1 MNAFGKQILLTILSF
16 LIVAT
21 AFTQDTI
28 GEITKQEKVKVKHPN
43 IIKINT
49 LAIPFNNIALSY
61 ERSIIPRLSAGIGF
75 GYKYGGLI
83 PKVFTVNNSVI
94 AFEMDKIQ
102 GYSVTPNVRYY
113 LKSCDPG
120 KLEGFYAGLYFRYTY
135 YTTAINFKYAQ
146 INLPI
151 ENPHADMVLKE
162 YGMGIELGYQLIL
175 WERFSIDFLFIG
187 SRYSNCRF
195 GYKFSKVP
203 SEEFLNDLS
212 EYINE
217 VIDHLGL
224 DYNVDIK
231 KEKETEFRASF
242 PFLSMRFGISLGFA
256 F

>member
-1 MNAFGKQILLTILSF
+1 LSILFILM
-16 LIVAT
+16 IRPAY
-21 AFTQDTI
+21 TQDSI
-28 GEITKQEKVKVKHPN
+28 VEKPNEEKVRVIHPN

-49 LAIPFNNIALSY
+49 LAIPFNNLSLNY

-94 AFEMDKIQ
+94 AFELDKIQ
-102 GYSVTPNVRYY
+102 GYSITPDVRYY
-113 LKSCDPG
+113 LKSCDEG

-135 YTTAINFKYAQ
+135 YTTVVTFKYAQ

-151 ENPHADMVLKE
+151 ENPHANMVMKE
-162 YGMGIELGYQLIL
+162 YGLGIELGYQLIL

-187 SRYSNCRF
+187 SRYSNYRI
-195 GYKFSKVP
+195 GYKFSEEP
-203 SEEFLNDLS
+203 SEEFLDDLS
-212 EYINE
+212 EYMNE
-217 VIDHLGL
+217 VVDHLGI

-231 KEKETEFRASF
+231 EEKETEFRASF
-242 PFLSMRFGISLGFA
+242 PFLSMRFGLSFGFA

>member
-1 MNAFGKQILLTILSF
+1 MNAFRKQILLTILSF
-16 LIVAT
+16 LIVAP

-28 GEITKQEKVKVKHPN
+28 GEINKKEKVTVRHPN

-49 LAIPFNNIALSY
+49 LAIPFNNISLSY

-94 AFEMDKIQ
+94 AFELDKIQ
-102 GYSVTPNVRYY
+102 GYSVTPDVRYY

-151 ENPHADMVLKE
+151 ENPNADMVMKE

-187 SRYSNCRF
+187 SRYSNYRI
-195 GYKFSKVP
+195 GYKFSTEP
-203 SEEFLNDLS
+203 SEEFLDDLS
-212 EYINE
+212 EYMNE
-217 VIDHLGL
+217 VVDRLGF

-231 KEKETEFRASF
+231 EENEKSFRASF
-242 PFLSMRFGISLGFA
+242 PFLSMRY
-256 F
+256 

>member
-1 MNAFGKQILLTILSF
+1 MNASGKQILLTILSF
-16 LIVAT
+16 LVVAP

-28 GEITKQEKVKVKHPN
+28 GEINKQEKVKHPN

-49 LAIPFNNIALSY
+49 LAIPFNNISLTY

-94 AFEMDKIQ
+94 AFELDKIQ
-102 GYSVTPNVRYY
+102 GYSVTPDVRYY

-151 ENPHADMVLKE
+151 ENPNADMVMKE

-187 SRYSNCRF
+187 SRYSNYRI
-195 GYKFSKVP
+195 GYKFSKEP
-203 SEEFLNDLS
+203 SEEFINDLS
-212 EYINE
+212 EYMNE
-217 VIDHLGL
+217 FVDHLGL

-231 KEKETEFRASF
+231 EENEKSFRASF
-242 PFLSMRFGISLGFA
+242 PFLSMRFGLSLGFT